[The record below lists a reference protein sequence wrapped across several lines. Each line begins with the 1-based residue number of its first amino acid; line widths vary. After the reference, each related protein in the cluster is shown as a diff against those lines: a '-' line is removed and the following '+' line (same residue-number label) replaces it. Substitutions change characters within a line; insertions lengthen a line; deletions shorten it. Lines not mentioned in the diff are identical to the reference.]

1 MAKVKLTNGRIDKF
15 QCPDDTDQA
24 FLWCDEVPGLGIR
37 STGGST
43 RKRYIFQSKIKGKSI
58 RITIGDVKV
67 WSIPSAQIE
76 ARRLQTLIDQGHDPR
91 LVKVELEAKKAAE
104 VKAVKAKET
113 IDALTVGIAWNEYLI
128 ARKLYWGD
136 RHYNDHIES
145 MQAGG
150 IARTRSSKL
159 TQPGALASLLNVRLV
174 DLTPALL
181 SEWATLETKKRPGR
195 ARLATRLLS
204 VFLTWCSEHPIYQN
218 IVKTNPT
225 KNKSFREV
233 LGKPQQKNDVVQR
246 EQLSAWFAAVK
257 KLSSPIISAY
267 LQVLLLTGARPNEL
281 ISIRWNDIDFQWKSI
296 SIKDKMDGMRV
307 IPLPPYVSYLFSNLP
322 RRNEYVFSSLD
333 SYSGHLK
340 DPHSANYKVCAAIGF
355 DVTLHGLRRSFAT
368 LSEWIEMPAG
378 IAAQIQGHKPSGV
391 RERHYIRR
399 SLDLLRVWH
408 IKFEEWIL
416 KQSGIEFAPNNTV
429 LRAITAT

>member
-1 MAKVKLTNGRIDKF
+1 MAKVKLTNGRIEKF
-15 QCPDDTDQA
+15 HCPEGSGQA
-24 FLWCDEVPGLGIR
+24 FLWCDEVPGLGVR
-37 STGGST
+37 STAGSD
-43 RKRYIFQSKIKGKSI
+43 RKRYIFQSKINGKSI
-58 RITIGDVKV
+58 RATIGDVKV

-91 LVKVELEAKKAAE
+91 IIKVEQEAKKAAE
-104 VKAVKAKET
+104 VKAVKAKATLE
-113 IDALTVGIAWNEYLI
+113 AVTVGIAWDEYLI
-128 ARKLYWGD
+128 ARKPFWGA

-150 IARTRSSKL
+150 LTRTRSNKL
-159 TQPGALASLLNVRLV
+159 TQPGALASLENIRLV

-181 SEWATLETKKRPGR
+181 SEWATVETRKRPGR

-204 VFLTWCSEHPIYQN
+204 VFLTWCSEHSIYQD
-218 IVKTNPT
+218 IVKSNPT
-225 KNKSFREV
+225 RNKSFREV

-246 EQLSAWFAAVK
+246 EQLSAWFEAVRG
-257 KLSSPIISAY
+257 LSSPIVSAY
-267 LQVLLLTGARPNEL
+267 LQVLLLMGARPNEL
-281 ISIRWNDIDFQWKSI
+281 ISIRWNDVDFQWKSI

-307 IPLPPYVSYLFSNLP
+307 IPLPPYVSYLLSKLP

-333 SYSGHLK
+333 SVSGHLK
-340 DPHSANYKVCAAIGF
+340 DPHSANYRVCAAIGF

-368 LSEWIEMPAG
+368 LSEWIEMPSG

-391 RERHYIRR
+391 RERHYIHR

-416 KQSGIEFAPNNTV
+416 EQAGIEFTPNNIV